1 MCTCVCISSLLK
13 GCVCSCVNVSMSVCS
28 LSLWGGIAWSG
39 ERARGQSPPA
49 RPCDMMTTSSVRN
62 QTDTHTHAHTY
73 QHTHV
78 RRHAPTHNHASTHT
92 YTHSHTHA
100 YTHTHTHTHTC
111 IHTHAHIQTHTCTHK
126 IFILAFY
133 KYNLNNGIIYVQY
146 NMNDNINLYQDGIP
160 CIWLNIVKIRWKNM
174 K

>member
-1 MCTCVCISSLLK
+1 MSLCQCVHWVFGEALRDHSPLK
-13 GCVCSCVNVSMSVCS
+13 
-28 LSLWGGIAWSG
+28 
-39 ERARGQSPPA
+39 ERAPGAKALRLDHVIWWPRRQSEIRHTHTRMHTRTNTRTYAGTHPL
-49 RPCDMMTTSSVRN
+49 TTT
-62 QTDTHTHAHTY
+62 QAHTHTHTRTRM
-73 QHTHV
+73 HTH
-78 RRHAPTHNHASTHT
+78 THK
-92 YTHSHTHA
+92 
-100 YTHTHTHTHTC
+100 HTHTHTHTC